1 MFSFFKKK
9 NPPAP
14 VPTYHVPDFSCLGGD
29 MHSHLVPAIDDGS
42 QSLEDSVKFIE
53 ALYHLGIKNF
63 ITTPHIHG
71 EMYDN
76 DTHKV
81 QRLFQPLKDYLAQHH
96 PDIHIQVSAEYF
108 LDTYFLNEVLPK
120 GLMPFGKNNVLVEVS
135 MAGWNRQ
142 FNEIMFAVQ
151 ANGYNP
157 ILAHPERYI
166 YETKFEVF
174 EKLKDK
180 GVLMQMNL
188 LSILGYYGKSIKI
201 NAEKMLELG
210 LYDFCGTD
218 LHHERHLSQIQSMPQ
233 EHQELLWRLSEY
245 GFKNKELYEHL
256 A

>member
-9 NPPAP
+9 NPPIQK
-14 VPTYHVPDFSCLGGD
+14 PTYSVPDFSFLVGD

-42 QSLEDSVKFIE
+42 QSIEDSVRFIE
-53 ALYHLGIKNF
+53 ELYQLGIKKF

-76 DTHKV
+76 DTIKV
-81 QRLFQPLKDYLAQHH
+81 QRLFQPLKDYLAQQY

-108 LDTYFLNEVLPK
+108 LDTYFLSDVLPK
-120 GLMPFGKNNVLVEVS
+120 GLMSFGKNNVLVEVS

-166 YETKFEVF
+166 YETNIDVF
-174 EKLKDK
+174 QKLKEK

-201 NAEKMLELG
+201 NAEKMIESG
-210 LYDFCGTD
+210 IYDFCGTD
-218 LHHERHLSQIQSMPQ
+218 LHHERHLKQIKSMPTEQQ
-233 EHQELLWRLSEY
+233 EIMWRLSEY
-245 GFKNKELYEHL
+245 GFKNKELYESL
-256 A
+256 G